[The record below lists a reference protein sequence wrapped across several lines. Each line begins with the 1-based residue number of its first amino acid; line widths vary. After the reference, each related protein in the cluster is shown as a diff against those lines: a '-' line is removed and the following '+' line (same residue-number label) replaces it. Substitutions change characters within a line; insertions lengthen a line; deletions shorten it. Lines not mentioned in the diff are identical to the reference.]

1 MGCIPISHSVSCV
14 RLSDCL
20 NNQGG
25 IATTSRFDGG
35 SAATAT
41 FAIRF
46 KKVLT
51 VIGNLYTNNSDRSEA
66 NFDDNL
72 EDLTTSSVKFKHF
85 QHSYI
90 ALGI

>member
-1 MGCIPISHSVSCV
+1 MVIS
-14 RLSDCL
+14 
-20 NNQGG
+20 QGG
-25 IATTSRFDGG
+25 IATTSRFNDN
-35 SAATAT
+35 SAATAN

-66 NFDDNL
+66 NYDDNL
-72 EDLTTSSVKFKHF
+72 EDLTTSSLKFRYF

>member
-1 MGCIPISHSVSCV
+1 MHRIKRLDFIGYLSVS
-14 RLSDCL
+14 
-20 NNQGG
+20 NQGG
-25 IATTSRFDGG
+25 IATTSRFNED

-66 NFDDNL
+66 NYDDNI
-72 EDLTTSSVKFKHF
+72 EDLTTSFVKFRHF
-85 QHSYI
+85 QHTYI
-90 ALGI
+90 AMGV

>member
-1 MGCIPISHSVSCV
+1 MHLQVPFLI
-14 RLSDCL
+14 LSLVYD
-20 NNQGG
+20 QGG
-25 IATTSRFDGG
+25 IATTSRFNGD
-35 SAATAT
+35 SAATAN

-51 VIGNLYTNNSDRSEA
+51 VVGNLYTNNSDRSEA
-66 NFDDNL
+66 NYDDNL
-72 EDLTTSSVKFKHF
+72 EDLTASSVRFRHF

>member
-1 MGCIPISHSVSCV
+1 MHSQALLPMLLLVY
-14 RLSDCL
+14 D
-20 NNQGG
+20 QGG
-25 IATTSRFDGG
+25 IATTSRFNGD

-51 VIGNLYTNNSDRSEA
+51 VVGNLYTNNSDRSEA
-66 NFDDNL
+66 NYDDNL
-72 EDLTTSSVKFKHF
+72 EDLTTNSVKFRHF

-90 ALGI
+90 AVGI

>member
-1 MGCIPISHSVSCV
+1 MHSQALLPTLLLVY
-14 RLSDCL
+14 D
-20 NNQGG
+20 QGG
-25 IATTSRFDGG
+25 IATTSIFNGD

-41 FAIRF
+41 FALRF

-51 VIGNLYTNNSDRSEA
+51 VIGNLYTNDSDRSEA
-66 NFDDNL
+66 NYDDNL
-72 EDLTTSSVKFKHF
+72 EDLTTSSVKFRHF